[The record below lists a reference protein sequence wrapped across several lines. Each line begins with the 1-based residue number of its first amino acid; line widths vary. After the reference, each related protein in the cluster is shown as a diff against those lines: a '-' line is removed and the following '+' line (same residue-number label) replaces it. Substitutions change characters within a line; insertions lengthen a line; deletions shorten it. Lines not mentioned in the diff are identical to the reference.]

1 MGKDDLTENSIAR
14 VAQTD
19 NNKTMKSEMLLTTF
33 HAALKQL
40 CFVGRKQ
47 LKILYFFG
55 IMAIN
60 K

>member
-33 HAALKQL
+33 RAALKQL
-40 CFVGRKQ
+40 RFVGRKQ